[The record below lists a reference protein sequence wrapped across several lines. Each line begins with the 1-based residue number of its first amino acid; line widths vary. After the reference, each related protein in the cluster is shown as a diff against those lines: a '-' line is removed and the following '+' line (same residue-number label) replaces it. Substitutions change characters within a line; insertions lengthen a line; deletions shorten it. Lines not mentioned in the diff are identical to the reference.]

1 MTQSLG
7 KFLLAIDGSS
17 LPDRNLIGGKAWS
30 IARMRG
36 LGLSVPPAFVIT
48 AEACTAYLDTGAL
61 PPALGPLDLGGRVTV
76 HAELERSPWTPRDWR
91 GAAT

>member
-61 PPALGPLDLGGRVTV
+61 PLALA
-76 HAELERSPWTPRDWR
+76 AELDAGIAWLEAAS
-91 GAAT
+91 GARFAARVCSR